1 MRSKAP
7 LVLMEQL
14 VMVLV
19 FALAAALCVQV
30 FVLSD
35 QTSRN
40 YAARDRAAVAAQN
53 AAEQLKGC
61 GGDYAAAAEQYGGD
75 WNGSMW
81 GVSYDGDWQLC
92 DGQSQAAYHVL
103 VTPAESGQDLLGQ
116 AQVTVYTAEGEMLFS
131 IPVAW
136 QEVTDVG

>member
-35 QTSRN
+35 QTSRSHE
-40 YAARDRAAVAAQN
+40 ARDRAVVAAQN
-53 AAEQLKGC
+53 AAENLKGC
-61 GGDYAAAAEQYGGD
+61 GGDYAAAAERWGGD

-81 GVSYDGDWQLC
+81 GISYDEAWQVC
-92 DGQSQAAYHVL
+92 SDQGQAAYHVL
-103 VTPAESGQDLLGQ
+103 VTPAESGRDLLGQ
-116 AQVTVYTAEGEMLFS
+116 AQVTVYTAEGDVLFS

>member
-35 QTSRN
+35 QTSRS
-40 YAARDRAAVAAQN
+40 YEARDRAVVAAQN

-61 GGDYAAAAEQYGGD
+61 GGDYAAAAERCGGR
-75 WNGSMW
+75 
-81 GVSYDGDWQLC
+81 L
-92 DGQSQAAYHVL
+92 
-103 VTPAESGQDLLGQ
+103 
-116 AQVTVYTAEGEMLFS
+116 
-131 IPVAW
+131 
-136 QEVTDVG
+136 